1 MSGDGPQATSLV
13 SEWTAVG
20 VIWLAAPWPSVAV
33 EAAQGRYSSG
43 GPVGNGYNCSV
54 SVVSGTGSSGNG
66 SISASKM

>member
-20 VIWLAAPWPSVAV
+20 VIWLAAPWPSVA
-33 EAAQGRYSSG
+33 AQGRYSSG
-43 GPVGNGYNCSV
+43 GPVGNGCNCSV